1 MVGPIDVQNVILNA
15 TSQSQ
20 VNSNSLAQAAVGEA
34 FKGIISKKEEEV
46 KTSQINHTE
55 NETENTVDEK
65 KERLRKKHKKDAKGR
80 IDLRA

>member
-34 FKGIISKKEEEV
+34 FRGIMSKKEEEV
-46 KTSQINHTE
+46 KATQI
-55 NETENTVDEK
+55 NETEHETNNAIDEK
-65 KERLRKKHKKDAKGR
+65 KEHHRKKRQKKGH
-80 IDLRA
+80 IDLKA